1 MNTCVYQ
8 TNGSNRSRDRKRDFA
23 QNVFKGIWNKL
34 HSFFLFLKSS
44 YKVIF
49 LMAIVTIISV
59 AGTIIISILLSS
71 SDYDVYLP
79 SLGTIKTIEVETY
92 WDPNGENRLEVLSWE
107 ELEIEKREWD
117 EIIVK
122 SVNTTIYVKSVSNFR
137 VTLDM
142 FLTDWNPVEI
152 SDYLTVSWDYNG
164 AILDPGEIVPV
175 MINLAGSSSDAFVN
189 YLVENEITRFD
200 VVIHIVASD

>member
-1 MNTCVYQ
+1 MNTSIYE
-8 TNGSNRSRDRKRDFA
+8 NIGSNGLRDKKRDFA
-23 QNVFKGIWNKL
+23 RNVFKEIWTKL
-34 HSFFLFLKSS
+34 RSFFLFLKSS
-44 YKVIF
+44 YKMIF
-49 LMAIVTIISV
+49 LMAIVAIISV

-71 SDYDVYLP
+71 SDYDIYLP

-175 MINLAGSSSDAFVN
+175 TINLSGSSSDSFVN
-189 YLVENEITRFD
+189 YLVKNEITRFE